1 MIKNCRKDFPA
12 LKRKI
17 NGKKLV
23 YFDNAATTQKPRQVI
38 DAIKDYYENHNANV
52 HRGVHTLSA
61 EATEAYESAHDKAA
75 DFINADNQEEVVFTK
90 NTTES
95 LNIVA
100 NSFRTTLRKGDE
112 IVLTRMEHH
121 SNLVPWLNT
130 AKFSGAKIRYAD
142 IDENGKLK
150 PGQFRT
156 LMSKKTKVVAL
167 THASNVLG
175 TINPVRE
182 ITEAAR
188 RNNAAVVLDAA
199 QSVPHMPVDVK
210 KLDVDFMAF
219 SGHKMMGPT
228 GIGVLYGKRE
238 TLSKTKPFS
247 FGGDMI
253 KEVRFDRA
261 SWNDLPWK
269 FEAGTPNIA
278 GGVGL
283 GAAIDYLNKI
293 GMRNVREHEA
303 GITGYAM
310 KKLENLEG
318 VEIYGPGKTRDRGGV
333 VSFNV
338 KGVHPH
344 DLSSIL
350 DSQGIAVR
358 GGHHCAMPL
367 MGLLGIQGSAR
378 ASFYAYNTRKEVDRF
393 AAAVER
399 ARKIMKV

>member
-1 MIKNCRKDFPA
+1 MIRNCRKDFPV
-12 LKRKI
+12 LRRKI

-38 DAIKDYYENHNANV
+38 DAVKDYYENYNSNI

-75 DFINADNQEEVVFTK
+75 DFINADNQEEIVFTK

-121 SNLVPWLNT
+121 SNLVPWLNA

-142 IDENGKLK
+142 IDGNGKLK
-150 PGQFRT
+150 PDQIRK
-156 LMSKKTKVVAL
+156 LMSKKTRVVAL

-175 TINPVRE
+175 TINPVKE

-188 RNNAAVVLDAA
+188 RKNAAVVLDAA
-199 QSVPHMPVDVK
+199 QSVPHMPIDVK
-210 KLDVDFMAF
+210 KLDADFMAF

-238 TLSKTKPFS
+238 MLKKTKPFN

-269 FEAGTPNIA
+269 FEAGTPNVA

-283 GAAIDYLNKI
+283 AAAIDYLNRM
-293 GMRNVREHEA
+293 GMRNVREHGT

-310 KKLENLEG
+310 KKLGKLEG
-318 VEIYGPGKTRDRGGV
+318 VEIYGPRKAKERGAV

-338 KGVHPH
+338 QGIHPH

-393 AAAVER
+393 VAAVER
-399 ARKIMKV
+399 AKKIMKV